1 MDGEAHSTRP
11 TAGALFAL
19 LYRPGPHWVH
29 GEPLDHQPLA
39 AHLAYMEELS
49 WAGRIALAGPFLDAA
64 AGLAVL
70 RAADAEAAAAVLAN
84 DPAVRDGVLVG
95 EVRTWLP
102 LFGDVAEAQRAAN
115 VETVRRIFAAS
126 GT

>member
-29 GEPLDHQPLA
+29 GEPLDRQPLA

-84 DPAVRDGVLVG
+84 DPAVRHGVL
-95 EVRTWLP
+95 
-102 LFGDVAEAQRAAN
+102 GDVAEAQRAAN

>member
-1 MDGEAHSTRP
+1 
-11 TAGALFAL
+11 
-19 LYRPGPHWVH
+19 
-29 GEPLDHQPLA
+29 
-39 AHLAYMEELS
+39 MEELS

>member
-29 GEPLDHQPLA
+29 GEPLDRQPLA

-102 LFGDVAEAQRAAN
+102 LFGDVVEAQRAAN